1 MKTTIII
8 PNYNGLSFM
17 EPCFEALEAQTMKDF
32 KILVVDN
39 GSTDGSVEW
48 LKEREIPSIFLP
60 ENTGF
65 SGAVNVGIR
74 AADTPYVILLN
85 NDTKVAPHY
94 VEALERAMDRSE
106 KIFSVSSKMIQMYHP
121 DRLDDAGDM
130 YSLLGWAY
138 QRGVGRDLTH
148 YRRSSRV
155 FSACAGAAIYR
166 REVFEEIGY
175 FDEMHFAYLEDIDV
189 GYRARI
195 AGYDNIYCPAAL
207 VWHVGSGTS
216 GSKYNSF
223 KVKLAARNNVYLNY
237 KNMPCLQLIINA
249 IPIAAGIFVKYS
261 FFRKLGFGKDYL
273 EGLKEGIRTAKKCKK
288 VAYRPE
294 RLKNYLA
301 IELELLAGTFLYVY
315 EFAVRQIEKKQHL
328 INREEKVRV
337 VTGRVCVDS
346 NLEFARCVNG
356 HGLADATR
364 RKAAYQTMSERQQA
378 SER

>member
-1 MKTTIII
+1 MEIKTTIII

-17 EPCFEALEAQTMKDF
+17 EPCFESLKEQTVRDF
-32 KILVVDN
+32 KVLVVDN

-48 LKEREIPSIFLP
+48 LKEHRVPSIFLK

-65 SGAVNVGIR
+65 SGAVNTGIR
-74 AADTPYVILLN
+74 AADTPYVLLLN
-85 NDTKVAPHY
+85 NDTRVEPGFVA
-94 VEALERAMDRSE
+94 AMERAMDQSP
-106 KIFSVSSKMIQMYHP
+106 KIFSVSSRMIQMYHP

-261 FFRKLGFGKDYL
+261 FFRKSGFGKDYL

-315 EFAVRQIEKKQHL
+315 EFAVRQIEKK
-328 INREEKVRV
+328 
-337 VTGRVCVDS
+337 
-346 NLEFARCVNG
+346 
-356 HGLADATR
+356 
-364 RKAAYQTMSERQQA
+364 AASDK
-378 SER
+378 S

>member
-1 MKTTIII
+1 MEIKTTIII

-17 EPCFEALEAQTMKDF
+17 EPCFESLKEQTIRDF
-32 KILVVDN
+32 KVLVVDN

-48 LKEREIPSIFLP
+48 LKEHRVPSIFLKG
-60 ENTGF
+60 NTGF
-65 SGAVNVGIR
+65 SGAVNTGIR
-74 AADTPYVILLN
+74 AADTPYVLLLN
-85 NDTKVAPHY
+85 NDTRVEPGFVA
-94 VEALERAMDRSE
+94 AMERAMDQSP
-106 KIFSVSSKMIQMYHP
+106 KIFSVSSRMIQMYHP

-138 QRGVGRDLTH
+138 QRGVGRELTH

-155 FSACAGAAIYR
+155 FLACAGAAIYR

-315 EFAVRQIEKKQHL
+315 EFAVRQIEKK
-328 INREEKVRV
+328 
-337 VTGRVCVDS
+337 
-346 NLEFARCVNG
+346 
-356 HGLADATR
+356 
-364 RKAAYQTMSERQQA
+364 AASDK
-378 SER
+378 S

>member
-17 EPCFEALEAQTMKDF
+17 EPCFEALEKQTTKDF

-121 DRLDDAGDM
+121 DLMDDAGDM
-130 YSLLGWAY
+130 YSVLGWAF
-138 QRGVGRDLTH
+138 QRGVGRPEKL
-148 YRRSSRV
+148 YKKSCRV
-155 FSACAGAAIYR
+155 FTACAGAAIYR
-166 REVFEEIGY
+166 REVFETIGY

-189 GYRARI
+189 GYRAKI
-195 AGYDNIYCPAAL
+195 AGYYNLYCPSAK
-207 VWHVGSGTS
+207 VFHVGSGTS

-237 KNMPCLQLIINA
+237 KNMPAPQLLINS
-249 IPIAAGIFVKYS
+249 IPIAAGIAGKYC
-261 FFRKLGFGKDYL
+261 FFKKLGFEKDYVAGVL
-273 EGLKEGIRTAKKCKK
+273 EGIKTVKKTRK
-288 VAYRPE
+288 VPYR
-294 RLKNYLA
+294 KGDFYNYLA
-301 IELELLAGTFLYVY
+301 IEWELIYGAALYIY
-315 EFAVRQIEKKQHL
+315 EFSRRQIRKKMAGPA
-328 INREEKVRV
+328 K
-337 VTGRVCVDS
+337 S
-346 NLEFARCVNG
+346 
-356 HGLADATR
+356 
-364 RKAAYQTMSERQQA
+364 
-378 SER
+378 